1 MIVSLAC
8 CVYKNGQNRKN
19 MKKIVLIVAILTLAT
34 SLKAQHQFTLEE
46 AMRYAVENNTD
57 VKIQEETNA
66 STHQDRIRTTA
77 SLFPSLSASS
87 SLYNSYGRSIDPETN
102 TYTTVGNVS
111 NSYSVS
117 SYITVFSGLTKINAL
132 RASKINEEMGGHSM
146 QQKKDAAALSVMQL
160 YFDVLYYEQSVRI
173 VEEQKAAAERLLALT
188 RKQEEL
194 GIKSAADLALS
205 LSQVASYDLMLTQ
218 QQGTL
223 EQTLLNL
230 KEAMNY
236 PLQEEISLIGEITEE
251 PTATLASFDIE
262 ANPDY
267 QIAKSQ
273 LEVSRTS
280 LKIARGA
287 YLPTLSVGAG
297 YNNYYYASLADGY
310 TPTPFGD
317 QIKANYGYYVGA
329 SLSIPIFSSLSYR
342 TSVARSRHS
351 LRTAELQLYKTQIQV
366 SKAANQALL
375 SRNNYRKEQI
385 SAKAKV
391 EALEI
396 ANEAMIRKY
405 EQGVASAID
414 LQTTANDLLG
424 ARAEE
429 LRARLNYQVESQMV
443 NYYSGKPIIN

>member
-1 MIVSLAC
+1 
-8 CVYKNGQNRKN
+8 

-34 SLKAQHQFTLEE
+34 SLKSQNQFTLEE

-66 STHQDRIRTTA
+66 STHQDRIKATA

-117 SYITVFSGLTKINAL
+117 SYLTVFSGLTKINAL
-132 RASKINEEMGGHSM
+132 RASKINEAMGGHSM
-146 QQKKDAAALSVMQL
+146 QQRKDAAALSVMQL

-173 VEEQKAAAERLLALT
+173 VEEQKAAAERLLTLT

-236 PLQEEISLIGEITEE
+236 PLQEEISLIGEVIEE
-251 PTATLASFDIE
+251 PAATLASFDIE

-273 LEVSRTS
+273 LEASRTS

-310 TPTPFGD
+310 IPTPFGD
-317 QIKANYGYYVGA
+317 QIKTNYGYYVGA
-329 SLSIPIFSSLSYR
+329 SLSIPIFSNLSYR

-375 SRNNYRKEQI
+375 SCNNYRKEQI

-414 LQTTANDLLG
+414 LQTTANDLLQG
-424 ARAEE
+424 RAEE